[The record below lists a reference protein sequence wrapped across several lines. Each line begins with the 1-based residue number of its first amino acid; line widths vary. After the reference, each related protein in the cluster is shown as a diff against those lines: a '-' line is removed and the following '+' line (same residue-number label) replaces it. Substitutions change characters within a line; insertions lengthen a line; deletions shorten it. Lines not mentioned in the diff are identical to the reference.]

1 MAEIM
6 GHRGARSECKEN
18 TMEAF
23 QKAVELDACGIES
36 DVHMLFDGSL
46 VMYHDA
52 AIPETNESLYMFDGE
67 SVSSQ
72 IEDVVFFEEF
82 LKYYSQTG
90 KLLNIEI
97 KDKSGFCIDIEEP
110 FMALLQ
116 KYNMKERCIISC
128 FNHYILREIK
138 EKYPDWKVGAL
149 YRKRF
154 RKDVVAYCKKYGIDA
169 VHPHHTDVD
178 RTFVEQCHE
187 ADIMVNVWTVN
198 EEEDILRMN
207 EIGVDIIMTDNI
219 PLAKKLLQGE

>member
-1 MAEIM
+1 MTEIM
-6 GHRGARSECKEN
+6 GHRGAKHEYKEN

-52 AIPETNESLYMFDGE
+52 VIPETNESLYQYNGE
-67 SVSSQ
+67 TVASY
-72 IEDVVFFEEF
+72 IEDIVFFEEF
-82 LKYYSQTG
+82 LKYYSKTG

-97 KDKSGFCIDIEEP
+97 KDKSGFCIDIEKP
-110 FMALLQ
+110 FMELLQ
-116 KYNMKERCIISC
+116 KYNMKEHCIISC
-128 FNHYILREIK
+128 FNHYILRDIK

-154 RKDVVAYCKKYGIDA
+154 GKDMVAYCKEHGIDA
-169 VHPHHTDVD
+169 LHPHHKDVD
-178 RTFVEQCHE
+178 REFVEKCHE
-187 ADIMVNVWTVN
+187 AGIMVNVWTVN

-207 EIGVDIIMTDNI
+207 DIGVDIIMTDNI
-219 PLAKKLLQGE
+219 PLAKKLLQGL

>member
-1 MAEIM
+1 MTEIM
-6 GHRGARSECKEN
+6 GHRGAKHDYKEN

-52 AIPETNESLYMFDGE
+52 VIPETNESLYQYNGE
-67 SVSSQ
+67 TVASY
-72 IEDVVFFEEF
+72 IEDIVFFEEF
-82 LKYYSQTG
+82 LKYYSKTG

-97 KDKSGFCIDIEEP
+97 KDKSGFCIDIEKP
-110 FMALLQ
+110 FMELLQ
-116 KYNMKERCIISC
+116 KYNMKEQCIISC
-128 FNHYILREIK
+128 FNHYILRDIK

-154 RKDVVAYCKKYGIDA
+154 GKDMVAYCKEHGIDA
-169 VHPHHTDVD
+169 LHPHHKDVD
-178 RTFVEQCHE
+178 REFVEKCHE
-187 ADIMVNVWTVN
+187 AGIMVNVWTVN

-207 EIGVDIIMTDNI
+207 DIGVDIIMTDNI
-219 PLAKKLLQGE
+219 PLAKKLLQGL